1 MAYKSLVS
9 DYKRTLRMI
18 PVSVCLTLVIS
29 FGQFWVGVGVYSYLG
44 TQEYQKSTD
53 DNRFWSILGKYFLL
67 LLLQQVIFMFGFSGL
82 VMYNNFLFES
92 ALTMKLFLLQMVKDN
107 RCTRDELIEIKE
119 VLLWDPVN
127 NDQFLILVERKLLD
141 KAFA

>member
-9 DYKRTLRMI
+9 EYKRTLRLI

-29 FGQFWVGVGVYSYLG
+29 FGQFWIGVGVYSYLG
-44 TQEYQKSTD
+44 TQEYQKVTD

-92 ALTMKLFLLQMVKDN
+92 ALTMKLFLLQMVKDDC
-107 RCTRDELIEIKE
+107 CTRDELIEIKE

>member
-1 MAYKSLVS
+1 MAYSSLLS
-9 DYKRTLRMI
+9 EYKKTLRII
-18 PVSVCLTLVIS
+18 PVSICLTLVIS
-29 FGQFWVGVGVYSYLG
+29 FGQFWIGVVTYSYLG

-53 DNRFWSILGKYFLL
+53 QHKFWSILGKYFLV
-67 LLLQQVIFMFGFSGL
+67 LLLQQVIFMFGFSGM

-92 ALTMKLFLLQMVKDN
+92 ALTMKMFLLQMVNDDC
-107 RCTRDELIEIKE
+107 CTRDELIEIKE

-127 NDQFLILVERKLLD
+127 NEKFLILVERKLLD